1 MKTIHFITVRFLCLS
16 LVLLGLGFFW
26 ASGFAKRPMT
36 DYVHKVFQAPLL
48 AMAEQPSSQNQGH
61 LPVAYGAKEHA
72 QFLDQQLHES
82 WAYYKTKFMTDQI
95 THVVS
100 NNYGGTISEGQSY
113 ALLKAFWMNEPKTF
127 DGIWQWTKRNMMR
140 SHDHL
145 LGWKWSDG
153 APDWFGRNTQP
164 RGLIESE
171 NATDADQDIAYALLL
186 AGKKWKR
193 PDYTQDGLAMTQDIW
208 RLNVQ
213 QVNGRYYL
221 LSGTWEGFSEGG
233 VLTVNP
239 SYFAPYVYQTF
250 ALYDKEHA
258 AGWKQLAND
267 IYDTLEACTRL
278 TQPGLPPNWCAIET
292 QSKPARAPESQ
303 KSEASKSDMAPK
315 ATEAKKVKMPSAEA
329 TPATIQTEKT
339 ASHPVSEKHIKDK
352 AAGQPSQ
359 TGKSEQA
366 AKEPPSVNN
375 GAKTAVSKLPPM
387 ILSDLQGPGSQDFS
401 YDAFRVYW
409 RMAMDAKLSPPP
421 GREKALS
428 YLKRH
433 PFLLQYWAKN
443 HFSPEGF
450 TAEGKPRDKKHSGFS
465 AGPVLIVNHATHLNA
480 KNTPLTREQARQEK
494 RLYNQVL
501 GKHYHRAGYWFND
514 YNDFL
519 HSVIWLHLYALQ
531 LQ

>member
-1 MKTIHFITVRFLCLS
+1 M
-16 LVLLGLGFFW
+16 
-26 ASGFAKRPMT
+26 
-36 DYVHKVFQAPLL
+36 
-48 AMAEQPSSQNQGH
+48 
-61 LPVAYGAKEHA
+61 KEHA
-72 QFLDQQLHES
+72 QFLDQRLHES

-127 DGIWQWTKRNMMR
+127 NGIWQWTKINMMR

-164 RGLIESE
+164 RGIIEAE

-186 AGKKWKR
+186 AGQKWKR
-193 PDYTQDGLAMTQDIW
+193 PDYTQDGLAMAQDIW

-221 LSGTWEGFSEGG
+221 LSGTWEGFREGG
-233 VLTVNP
+233 RLTLNP

-258 AGWKQLAND
+258 AGWKQLASD

-292 QSKPARAPESQ
+292 EPQTTTPETQ
-303 KSEASKSDMAPK
+303 KSEMKKSKAAPK
-315 ATEAKKVKMPSAEA
+315 TTEPQKAKISPTEAVQKAAQAVNIAKP
-329 TPATIQTEKT
+329 TPAQ
-339 ASHPVSEKHIKDK
+339 
-352 AAGQPSQ
+352 
-359 TGKSEQA
+359 
-366 AKEPPSVNN
+366 
-375 GAKTAVSKLPPM
+375 LPPL
-387 ILSDLQGPGSQDFS
+387 IASDLQGPGSRDFS

-409 RMAMDAKLSPPP
+409 RMAMDAKLSPAP
-421 GREKALS
+421 GNARALA

-433 PFLLQYWAKN
+433 PFLLQFWNKH

-450 TAEGKPRDKKHSGFS
+450 TAAGEPRTQKHSGFS
-465 AGPVLIVNHATHLNA
+465 AGPVLIVNHAIYLNA
-480 KNTPLTREQARQEK
+480 KNMPLTREQARQER
-494 RLYNQVL
+494 RLYDQVL
-501 GKHYHRAGYWFND
+501 GKDYHREGYWFND